1 MPPERP
7 HRVVPRHPD
16 LGGYALVILAAFCYS
31 TLAVFAKIAFREGM
45 HPASLLLC
53 RFVLAAAILW
63 TLVLASPR
71 LRSAALQPS
80 GRRRWLFLWGLV
92 GLAGQAALFF
102 SALRLIPANLAEV
115 LLYTCPAFL
124 AIILWVGTR
133 RRPRP
138 AILGAVALALAGTWL
153 VAAPASGSVPAAGL
167 LLGLATGLW
176 FASWVLALERA
187 SKGVPPIVST
197 TYVVSGTATTY
208 LLVVPAAFGFAPPAT
223 PVAWLAVTGMV
234 VSATLLG
241 FTFFVVGMRRTGSQ
255 VAAILST
262 FEPVGTLV
270 LAAVVLGE
278 RFAAQQWLGAAL
290 VLGAAFVLAVRPGA
304 VSAAAVPPGTMAAGA
319 ASDTSP
325 GPVTD

>member
-1 MPPERP
+1 MPSERP
-7 HRVVPRHPD
+7 HSAAPARAD

-45 HPASLLLC
+45 DAGSLLLS

-63 TLVLASPR
+63 ALVLASPR
-71 LRSAALQPS
+71 LRTAALVPT
-80 GRRRWLFLWGLV
+80 GRRRWLFLWGMI

-102 SALRLIPANLAEV
+102 AALRLIPANLAEV

-124 AIILWVGTR
+124 AIILWIRTR

-138 AILGAVALALAGTWL
+138 AILAAISLALVGTWL
-153 VAAPASGSVPAAGL
+153 VAAPAGDTVPAAGL
-167 LLGLATGLW
+167 ALGLATGLW

-187 SKGVPPIVST
+187 SAGVQPIVST
-197 TYVVSGTATTY
+197 TLVVTGTATTY
-208 LLVVPAAFGFAPPAT
+208 GLIVPAVFGFAPPPTAAAWFA
-223 PVAWLAVTGMV
+223 VAGMV
-234 VSATLLG
+234 IAATLLG
-241 FTFFVVGMRRTGSQ
+241 FTFFVVGIRRTGSQ

-262 FEPVGTLV
+262 LEPVGTLV

-278 RFAAQQWLGAAL
+278 RFAAGQWLGAAL

-304 VSAAAVPPGTMAAGA
+304 VSPPDPSPAGAPAAASRPAA
-319 ASDTSP
+319 D
-325 GPVTD
+325 